1 MNLLLPHFILIVFAH
16 MHITLLPSY
25 LVLINKLETS
35 MLRMLPKEDLPEM
48 EESAGKMSRTVTLE
62 GVLQS
67 YPCRPLKSGAGPG
80 PLKAWHLKLIHFLS

>member
-1 MNLLLPHFILIVFAH
+1 
-16 MHITLLPSY
+16 
-25 LVLINKLETS
+25 
-35 MLRMLPKEDLPEM
+35 MLQMLPKEDLPE
-48 EESAGKMSRTVTLE
+48 MSRTVTLE